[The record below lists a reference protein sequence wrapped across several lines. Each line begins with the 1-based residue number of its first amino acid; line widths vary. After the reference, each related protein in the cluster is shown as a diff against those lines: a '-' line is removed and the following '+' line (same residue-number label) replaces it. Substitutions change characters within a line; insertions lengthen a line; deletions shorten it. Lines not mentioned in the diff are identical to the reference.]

1 MWVYLCVSEEKEDEE
16 VRSLRLSSFCTKK
29 REKKG
34 VKCEINKIKVYID
47 TVTIYICMVIVT
59 NV

>member
-1 MWVYLCVSEEKEDEE
+1 MWVYLCVSKEKEDEE
-16 VRSLRLSSFCTKK
+16 RRSLILSSFCTKK

-34 VKCEINKIKVYID
+34 AKCEINKIMVYIAI
-47 TVTIYICMVIVT
+47 VTIYICMVIVA